1 MKEKKPGVKPATWF
15 GLAIILAALGY
26 GAQAFVTNLVPYVPF
41 QQARTAQG
49 TVQIMGK
56 LDKQSIQ
63 SGLQELAFTLIDKDG
78 KDRMPV
84 SFTSARPPNFEM
96 AIEIT
101 AIGKYDGQSG
111 IFRAKN
117 LLVKCPTKYQ
127 GTETVEEKSY
137 SAK

>member
-1 MKEKKPGVKPATWF
+1 MTEKKPGVKPATWF
-15 GLAIILAALGY
+15 GLAIILAALAY

-41 QQARTAQG
+41 AQARTATG

-63 SGLQELAFTLIDKDG
+63 SGLQELLFDIVDKEGD
-78 KDRMPV
+78 KMTV

-101 AIGKYDGQSG
+101 AIGKYDGQ

-127 GTETVEEKSY
+127 GTETKSY
-137 SAK
+137 SSK

>member
-15 GLAIILAALGY
+15 GLAIILAALAY

-41 QQARTAQG
+41 AQARTATG
-49 TVQIMGK
+49 TVQVMGK

-63 SGLQELAFTLIDKDG
+63 SGLQELLFVIVDKDG
-78 KDRMPV
+78 DRMPV
-84 SFTSARPPNFEM
+84 SFTQARPPNFEM

-101 AIGKYDGQSG
+101 AIGKYDGQ

-127 GTETVEEKSY
+127 GTETKSY
-137 SAK
+137 SSK